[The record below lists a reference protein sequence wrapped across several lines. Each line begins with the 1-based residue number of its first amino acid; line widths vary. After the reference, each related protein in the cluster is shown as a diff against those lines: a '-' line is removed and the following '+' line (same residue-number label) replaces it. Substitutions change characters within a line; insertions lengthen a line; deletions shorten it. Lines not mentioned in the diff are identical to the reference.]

1 MRGGGLTLFFLRP
14 SKEGD
19 VGMRRTVLL
28 LASTGLVVLL
38 ASVVAL
44 GVVNTPA
51 QAAFPGANG
60 RIAVVSG
67 FEDLLSVDA
76 DIYTMNPNGTD
87 ATDLPGTSDT
97 EDARDP
103 SWSPDGQKIAF
114 SGGGD
119 SEDNEIYILDLN
131 TEQLTIQSRKVNSA
145 KFTA

>member
-44 GVVNTPA
+44 GVLNTRA

-60 RIAVVSG
+60 RIAVVSD
-67 FEDLLSVDA
+67 ERL
-76 DIYTMNPNGTD
+76 YTMNPNGTD
-87 ATDLPGTSDT
+87 KTYLPGT

-114 SGGGD
+114 
-119 SEDNEIYILDLN
+119 
-131 TEQLTIQSRKVNSA
+131 
-145 KFTA
+145 

>member
-60 RIAVVSG
+60 
-67 FEDLLSVDA
+67 
-76 DIYTMNPNGTD
+76 
-87 ATDLPGTSDT
+87 
-97 EDARDP
+97 
-103 SWSPDGQKIAF
+103 KIAF
-114 SGGGD
+114 ADYTWVDG
-119 SEDNEIYILDLN
+119 EDV
-131 TEQLTIQSRKVNSA
+131 S
-145 KFTA
+145 